1 MIKMNLVSTT
11 LAILLLFGSIATK
24 NENPI
29 NPVEKTLK
37 HTLSVVPFI
46 SVETICQHRVILD
59 FQIWYEAWSIKY
71 IQENNGKSGT
81 DLKDSMIG
89 EVDEHLQQLKDYIK
103 ALEAKKLAITLLAP
117 LHMDVKVSKLNHDI
131 HKLLHDKENGK
142 NKFEDLKLQED
153 LETPHGHYTSQLI
166 QNINQAEFSNDL
178 IVSVALAYESDWVI
192 QNEPE
197 GAFMSEKVNELAE
210 PLRATLKQII
220 KTFANTEDLIYQSLD
235 RTTKDSLQL
244 FFDKFM
250 FLLTPEQ
257 IREDVLEN
265 LVGSDVPE
273 EIEQKFFDKDVFNK
287 LNNPPTSFTDRI
299 NRDMFITLPNM
310 ETELEKIHK
319 AVKDQLFSWNF
330 LIEFDSD
337 ASDLQLT
344 TPKTE
349 RELTD
354 KATTDLRKRAK
365 LGMMMYK
372 VYLFARKD
380 GTLPNGQKL
389 NNQQILQKLFDWV
402 RETEAFDSPKVEVDE
417 SGNEFTQIPDNKYAQ
432 LFEPSKFKKYYVPLM
447 YYICSKIVGCKMMDL
462 TYKPRIIEQFEKFG
476 NFEQLKANKKLA
488 SLVPVEILDEINKS
502 VEDNEISRLEKSLDN
517 LLDQDM
523 DDILDIPSDSEDE
536 DVDEEPINLNRKKS
550 NIGSKPLKD
559 DLHRINSGV
568 ISPVGSP
575 LKISRKK
582 SNASEKPVLNEDDV
596 PITYQVKKRN
606 PAKLMA
612 QVSDKHVEAFKP
624 IINKFLPETGEI
636 NQKSKD
642 FIEKYLDKA
651 ETAGKDKN
659 KSIMRTLLINH
670 ILNRYKTDQI
680 KMRDDDS
687 IKINPTTA
695 VIYMINEKMVA
706 KLRDSY
712 SFSGTA
718 GLKNFFMK
726 SISPISGMNYE
737 SIDKV
742 EKKFFQNDIILFV
755 YFAQEDRLLRAS
767 KDTKKTKKEIL
778 QIKNEV
784 VNTNTIL
791 HGYLLSDQI
800 NEMPYGKIRPIVV
813 RQIMQNPTLMEF
825 MPAYE
830 FFINFFDMF
839 NYFENIEQQEKA
851 ETHGFSGVYMNFY
864 SFLNTLRTE
873 IKKTVE
879 NPHAYVLERLEH
891 CLVYTENIE
900 ELTIHSYDS
909 NCKMSHRKYAEMY
922 YFYKLYLIA
931 NNKQVAVTLSPYGA
945 ARFDTHSR
953 IFLNFA
959 REYPNTAFDEICK
972 ETPKESICVSFNF
985 FRILLNYVQNEN
997 LSTNYLVSEIKKVYD
1012 QHDQAQKFH
1021 FLAGIEAL
1029 NLHLDRG
1036 NMKIW
1041 ERLMTLTKE
1050 LTKANM
1056 DFFNYQTKDIPAL
1069 SNFLKRT
1076 YRKRSFSDD
1085 EARVAQ
1091 AVQKILNGPE
1101 DKEISK
1107 DSFGTYLVYGGI
1119 VYLDY
1124 VKIFLLLSSTT
1135 AEFDRIAKF
1144 IVDNNSGSS
1153 LIRMNDPRDNSV
1165 YDALLSKAGNKELEL
1180 KQRFS
1185 AIHEFMVEKYE
1196 ASHQVCN
1203 NALKKNLLFGKSHD
1217 EKDLDDYESLFSNLD
1232 DESEAN
1238 FEEEVQNFEVIEA
1251 KLVSTPIKQ
1260 HEQLLLGQE
1269 LFQYEIKQSGSSE
1282 FIDEFDDEEPLVV
1295 DVHYN
1300 QYSEEDSE
1308 LQTNTAKM
1316 FINAKEY
1323 GLQEGQNLQNTLNA
1337 IAKKMADKKD
1347 NIQNEDYVIGMEGG
1361 AEVQKELLDIVINNS
1376 IKAEDKKK
1384 TSKSSKKAKKL
1395 I

>member
-11 LAILLLFGSIATK
+11 FAILLLFGSIAPK
-24 NENPI
+24 ADNPS
-29 NPVEKTLK
+29 NSVEVL
-37 HTLSVVPFI
+37 HQDTLSTVPFI
-46 SVETICQHRVILD
+46 SVQRICQLRVILN
-59 FQIWYEAWSIKY
+59 FQTWYEAWSIKY

-81 DLKDSMIG
+81 DLKDSMTG
-89 EVDEHLQQLKDYIK
+89 EVDEHLQQLKEYIT
-103 ALEAKKLAITLLAP
+103 ALEAKKPAIPLLAP
-117 LHMDVKVSKLNHDI
+117 LHMDVKISKLNHDI
-131 HKLLHDKENGK
+131 HKLLHDTENGK
-142 NKFEDLKLQED
+142 NKFEDLNLQTD
-153 LETPHGHYTSQLI
+153 LEVQHGPYISQLI
-166 QNINQAEFSNDL
+166 RNINQAEFSNDL
-178 IVSVALAYESDWVI
+178 IASVALAFESDWVI
-192 QNEPE
+192 RNELE
-197 GAFMSEKVNELAE
+197 GELMSEKVNELAE

-220 KTFANTEDLIYQSLD
+220 KTFANNEDLIYRSLD
-235 RTTKDSLQL
+235 KTTKDSLQL

-257 IREDVLEN
+257 IRADVLEN
-265 LVGSDVPE
+265 LVGSDRPK
-273 EIEQKFFDKDVFNK
+273 EIEQTFFDKDVFNK
-287 LNNPPTSFTDRI
+287 LNNPRTSFRSRI

-310 ETELEKIHK
+310 ETELEEIHS

-330 LIEFDSD
+330 LSEFNSD

-344 TPKTE
+344 TPKKW
-349 RELTD
+349 REISD
-354 KATTDLRKRAK
+354 KAATDLRKRAK
-365 LGMMMYK
+365 LGLMMYK
-372 VYLFARKD
+372 VYLFARID

-389 NNQQILQKLFDWV
+389 DNQQILQKLFDWV
-402 RETEAFDSPKVEVDE
+402 RETETFDSPKAEVDE
-417 SGNEFTQIPDNKYAQ
+417 SGNEFSQIPDNRFTQ
-432 LFEPSKFKKYYVPLM
+432 LFEPSKFKKYYMPLM
-447 YYICSKIVGCKMMDL
+447 FYICNKIVGCKLMDSK
-462 TYKPRIIEQFEKFG
+462 YKTRIIEQFEKFG
-476 NFEQLKANKKLA
+476 NFEQLKAHKKLA

-523 DDILDIPSDSEDE
+523 DDIFGIPSDSEGE
-536 DVDEEPINLNRKKS
+536 DIEERPIYLNRNND
-550 NIGSKPLKD
+550 NIRSKPLKN
-559 DLHRINSGV
+559 DLIRIDSGTLSTTD
-568 ISPVGSP
+568 SPQ
-575 LKISRKK
+575 KISRKE
-582 SNASEKPVLNEDDV
+582 SNVSENSVSNKNYGPT
-596 PITYQVKKRN
+596 TYQVKNRG

-612 QVSDKHVEAFKP
+612 QVSDKHMEAFKP

-636 NQKSKD
+636 NQNSKD
-642 FIEKYLDKA
+642 FIKKYLDKA
-651 ETAGKDKN
+651 ENAGSDKK

-670 ILNRYKTDQI
+670 VLNRYKSDQI
-680 KMRDDDS
+680 KMREDDS
-687 IKINPTTA
+687 IKINPTTT
-695 VIYMINEKMVA
+695 VIYMINEKMIA
-706 KLRDSY
+706 KLRGSY

-726 SISPISGMNYE
+726 SISPISGMSYD
-737 SIDKV
+737 SSDKV

-755 YFAQEDRLLRAS
+755 YFAQEDRLLRAT
-767 KDTKKTKKEIL
+767 KDTKKTKKELLKI
-778 QIKNEV
+778 QNEV

-791 HGYLLSDQI
+791 HGYLLSKEI
-800 NEMPYGKIRPIVV
+800 NEMPYSKIRPIVV

-830 FFINFFDMF
+830 FFLNFFDMF
-839 NYFENIEQQEKA
+839 DYFENIEQQDKA

-873 IKKTVE
+873 IKKDVE

-891 CLVYTENIE
+891 CLVITEQIE
-900 ELTIHSYDS
+900 ELTTYTFDAI
-909 NCKMSHRKYAEMY
+909 CKMSHRKYAEMY

-931 NNKQVAVTLSPYGA
+931 NNKQVTVTLSPYGA

-959 REYPNTAFDEICK
+959 REYPNRAFDEICK

-985 FRILLNYVQNEN
+985 FRILLNYVQDEN
-997 LSTNYLVSEIKKVYD
+997 LSTNYLVSEIRKVYD

-1029 NLHLDRG
+1029 NLHLERG

-1041 ERLMTLTKE
+1041 QRLMTLTKE
-1050 LTKANM
+1050 LSNANM
-1056 DFFNYQTKDIPAL
+1056 DFFNYQPNDIPDL

-1091 AVQKILNGPE
+1091 AVQTILNGPKN
-1101 DKEISK
+1101 KEISK

-1180 KQRFS
+1180 EQRFR
-1185 AIHEFMVEKYE
+1185 AIHEFMLEKYE

-1203 NALKKNLLFGKSHD
+1203 NALKKNLLFGKSLD
-1217 EKDLDDYESLFSNLD
+1217 ENDLDDYESLFSNLD
-1232 DESEAN
+1232 DESEAD
-1238 FEEEVQNFEVIEA
+1238 FEEEVQNFQDIEA
-1251 KLVSTPIKQ
+1251 KLVSTPIMQ
-1260 HEQLLLGQE
+1260 PEQVLLGQE
-1269 LFQYEIKQSGSSE
+1269 LLQYEIRQSASSE
-1282 FIDEFDDEEPLVV
+1282 FIEEFDNEEPLAV

-1300 QYSEEDSE
+1300 QY
-1308 LQTNTAKM
+1308 K
-1316 FINAKEY
+1316 KEY
-1323 GLQEGQNLQNTLNA
+1323 SDIPDKNDNVYINGKQFSLQEGQNLQNTLNA
-1337 IAKKMADKKD
+1337 MAKKIVQTKD
-1347 NIQNEDYVIGMEGG
+1347 GAQNVGYVTGKDSG
-1361 AEVQKELLDIVINNS
+1361 AEVEKDLLDKVTNNPNRY
-1376 IKAEDKKK
+1376 ADKMNFQKNNQ
-1384 TSKSSKKAKKL
+1384 KL